1 MLKSIGDGADRYR
14 NLILE
19 SVYQTV
25 DEGRL
30 RTEWTCT
37 SGDIYV
43 NIKYVL
49 GILFIATGET
59 EYESKDYIV
68 IATDK
73 KIAAGN
79 KDFHTN
85 NKIYFK
91 EIVEF
96 LNIQVDECQ
105 ILD

>member
-1 MLKSIGDGADRYR
+1 MLESIGDAADRYR

-25 DEGRL
+25 DEGSL
-30 RTEWTCT
+30 STVWACT
-37 SGDIYV
+37 SGDVYV

-49 GILFIATGET
+49 GVLFIATGET
-59 EYESKDYIV
+59 EYESKDYIA

-73 KIAAGN
+73 KIASGN
-79 KDFHTN
+79 KEFHKN

-91 EIVEF
+91 EIAEF